1 MSDVDKYEHIVT
13 VDLAM
18 GSKRLEE
25 LDAVRKTVKR
35 KRGCS
40 VTLDFSKIDV
50 LASEGIMRLL
60 NLRELLNKRKGHL
73 ILSGVSQPTKDVFTL
88 TGLDNVFDF
97 STDKTTAQTCAT
109 S

>member
-1 MSDVDKYEHIVT
+1 MTDFDKSEHVVT
-13 VDLAM
+13 VDLPM

-40 VTLDFSKIDV
+40 VTVDFSKVDV

-60 NLRELLNKRKGHL
+60 DLRELLQKRKGHL
-73 ILSGVSQPTKDVFTL
+73 ILCGVSQPTKDVFTV
-88 TGLDNVFDF
+88 TGLDNVFEF
-97 STDKTTAQTCAT
+97 SSDNTAVQTCAP

>member
-1 MSDVDKYEHIVT
+1 MSDVDKNEHIVT
-13 VDLAM
+13 VDLPV

-25 LDAVRKTVKR
+25 LDVVRKAVRR

-40 VTLDFSKIDV
+40 VMVDFSKVDV

-60 NLRELLNKRKGHL
+60 DLQELLQERKGHL
-73 ILSGVSQPTKDVFTL
+73 ILCGVSQPTKNVFTV
-88 TGLDNVFDF
+88 TGLDHVFEF
-97 STDKTTAQTCAT
+97 SCDKTALQTCAP

>member
-25 LDAVRKTVKR
+25 LDAVRKTVKH

-60 NLRELLNKRKGHL
+60 DLRELIEKRKGHL

-88 TGLDNVFDF
+88 TGLDNIFEF
-97 STDKTTAQTCAT
+97 SSDNTAVQTCAP